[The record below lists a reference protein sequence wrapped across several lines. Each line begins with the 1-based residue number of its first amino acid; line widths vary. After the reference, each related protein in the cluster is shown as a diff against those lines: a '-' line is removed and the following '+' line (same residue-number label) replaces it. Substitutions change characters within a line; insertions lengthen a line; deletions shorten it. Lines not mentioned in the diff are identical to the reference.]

1 MNKLTKVGLSALCG
15 SLASISA
22 ANAGEMNIT
31 GTAQATYTSVG
42 GGVTGNPIGLNS
54 AVTFTGSGEL
64 DNGSTFKLTLTGA
77 DQAGY
82 SVGSLVLTTPSL
94 GVIGISQASGGQGI
108 GGYDD
113 KLPTAWEESWG
124 AGISG
129 SIDLAKGVGSS
140 MNIQYSTPTV
150 FGTTLKIA
158 HAPANTGGLVNDKG
172 VGGDQGSY
180 KQNGW
185 DAVLDVNAFGQNIFV
200 GISES
205 ERDSASK
212 SAGTQSDP
220 RDNHQEGVAGA
231 ILSFGPLKVGAQATA
246 EYTGETQTASAVYGY
261 KNVGWG
267 AAFNINDN
275 LSVSYATLESKKGYV
290 GAGEGNES
298 VKMIIDSYQVAYTM
312 GGATLKWAE
321 TDVKNSGYST
331 ATTAQVDGS
340 TIALSLAF

>member
-1 MNKLTKVGLSALCG
+1 MNKLTKIGVSALCG
-15 SLASISA
+15 SLAAITSA
-22 ANAGEMNIT
+22 SAGSMSVA
-31 GTAQATYTSVG
+31 GGATATWVSNEGQS
-42 GGVTGNPIGLNS
+42 TGNPIGLNS
-54 AVTFTGSGEL
+54 AVTFAGSGEL
-64 DNGSTFKLTLTGA
+64 DNGSTFTVTLTGA

-82 SVGSLVLTTPSL
+82 TSGSIVLTTPSMGAL
-94 GVIGISQASGGQGI
+94 SISQATGGNGI

-124 AGISG
+124 AGVSG

-158 HAPANTGGLVNDKG
+158 HAPANAGGLVNDKS
-172 VGGDQGSY
+172 VSGDKGSY

-185 DAVLDVNAFGQNIFV
+185 DAVLDINAFGQNIFAGV
-200 GISES
+200 SES
-205 ERDSASK
+205 ERDAAGK
-212 SAGTQSDP
+212 SGDNADG

-231 ILSFGPLKVGAQATA
+231 IFSIGPLKIGAQATA
-246 EYTGETQTASAVYGY
+246 EYTGETQVASAVYGY

-267 AAFNINDN
+267 ASFNINDN

-290 GAGEGNES
+290 GAGEGNEA
-298 VKMIIDSYQVAYTM
+298 VKMIIDSYQIAYTM

-321 TDVKNSGYST
+321 TDIANSGYST
-331 ATTAQVDGS
+331 ATTAQVDGT

>member
-15 SLASISA
+15 SLASISS
-22 ANAGEMNIT
+22 ANAGEMNVT
-31 GTAQATYTSVG
+31 GTAQATYTSIG
-42 GGVTGNPIGLNS
+42 NSVTGNPIGLNS

-64 DNGSTFKLTLTGA
+64 DNGSTFKVTLTGA

-82 SVGSLVLTTPSL
+82 TSGSIVLTTPSMGKL
-94 GVIGISQASGGQGI
+94 SISQATGGNGI

-140 MNIQYSTPTV
+140 MNVQYSTPTV

-158 HAPANTGGLVNDKG
+158 HAPANTGGLVNDKS
-172 VGGDQGSY
+172 VSGDKGSY

-185 DAVLDVNAFGQNIFV
+185 DAVLDINAFGQNFFV
-200 GISES
+200 GASES
-205 ERDSASK
+205 ERDSAGK
-212 SAGTQSDP
+212 SGTNADG
-220 RDNHQEGVAGA
+220 RDNHQEGVAGV
-231 ILSFGPLKVGAQATA
+231 ILSFGPLKIGAQATA
-246 EYTGETQTASAVYGY
+246 EYTGETQVASAVMGY

-267 AAFNINDN
+267 ASFNVNDN

-290 GAGEGNES
+290 GAGEGNEA
-298 VKMIIDSYQVAYTM
+298 VKMIIDSYQIAYTM

-321 TDVKNSGYST
+321 TDIANSGYST
-331 ATTAQVDGS
+331 ATTAQVDGT

>member
-15 SLASISA
+15 SLASISS

-42 GGVTGNPIGLNS
+42 HSVTGNPIGLNS
-54 AVTFTGSGEL
+54 ALTFTGSGEL

-140 MNIQYSTPTV
+140 MNVQYSTPTV

-158 HAPANTGGLVNDKG
+158 HAPANTGGLVNDKS
-172 VGGDQGSY
+172 VSGDKGSY

-185 DAVLDVNAFGQNIFV
+185 DAVLDINAMGQNIFLGV
-200 GISES
+200 SES
-205 ERDSASK
+205 ERDSASA
-212 SAGTQSDP
+212 SGTNADP

-231 ILSFGPLKVGAQATA
+231 IFSIGPLKIGAQATA
-246 EYTGETQTASAVYGY
+246 EYTGETQVGSAVFGY

-267 AAFNINDN
+267 AAFNVNDN
-275 LSVSYATLESKKGYV
+275 LSVSYATMESKKGYV
-290 GAGEGNES
+290 GASEGNES
-298 VKMIIDSYQVAYTM
+298 VKMIVESYQIAYTM

-321 TDVKNSGYST
+321 TEVANSGYTT
-331 ATTAQVDGS
+331 ATTSQVDGT

>member
-15 SLASISA
+15 SLASISS
-22 ANAGEMNIT
+22 ANAGELNVK

-42 GGVTGNPIGLNS
+42 QSVTGNPIGLNS

-64 DNGSTFKLTLTGA
+64 DNGSTFTVTMTGA

-82 SVGSLVLTTPSL
+82 TSGSIVLTTPS
-94 GVIGISQASGGQGI
+94 IGKLSISQATGGNGI

-129 SIDLAKGVGSS
+129 SIDLAKGVSSS

-150 FGTTLKIA
+150 LGTTLKIA
-158 HAPANTGGLVNDKG
+158 HAPANAGGLVNDKG
-172 VGGDQGSY
+172 VSGDNGSY

-185 DAVLDVNAFGQNIFV
+185 DAVLDINALGQNIFV
-200 GISES
+200 GVSES
-205 ERDSASK
+205 ERDSAGK
-212 SAGTQSDP
+212 SAGTNADARQ
-220 RDNHQEGVAGA
+220 NHQEGVAGA
-231 ILSFGPLKVGAQATA
+231 ILSFGPLKIGAQATA
-246 EYTGETQTASAVYGY
+246 EYTGETQIGTAVFGY

-267 AAFNINDN
+267 MAFNVNDN
-275 LSVSYATLESKKGYV
+275 LSISYATMESKKGF
-290 GAGEGNES
+290 ETQETTES
-298 VKMIIDSYQVAYTM
+298 VKMIIESYQVAYTM

-321 TDVKNSGYST
+321 TDVTNSAYAT
-331 ATTAQVDGS
+331 AAGNQVDGH
-340 TIALSLAF
+340 TLALSLAF

>member
-15 SLASISA
+15 SLASISS
-22 ANAGEMNIT
+22 ANAGELNVT
-31 GTAQATYTSVG
+31 GTAQATWTSIG
-42 GGVTGNPIGLNS
+42 HSVTGNPIGLNS

-64 DNGSTFKLTLTGA
+64 DNGSTFTVTMTGA

-82 SVGSLVLTTPSL
+82 TSGSIVLTTPSL
-94 GVIGISQASGGQGI
+94 GALSISQATGGNGI

-158 HAPANTGGLVNDKG
+158 HAPANAGGLVNDKS
-172 VGGDQGSY
+172 VGGDNGSY

-185 DAVLDVNAFGQNIFV
+185 DAVLDINAGGQNIFV
-200 GISES
+200 GASTS
-205 ERDSASK
+205 ERDAAGK
-212 SAGTQSDP
+212 SGTNADG

-231 ILSFGPLKVGAQATA
+231 ILSFGPIQVGAQATA
-246 EYTGETQTASAVYGY
+246 EYTGETQTASAAYGY
-261 KNVGWG
+261 KNIGYGV
-267 AAFNINDN
+267 AFNINDN
-275 LSVSYATLESKKGYV
+275 LSISYAQMESKKGYV
-290 GAGEGNES
+290 GAGEGNEA
-298 VKMIIDSYQVAYTM
+298 VKMIIDSYQIAYTM

-321 TDVKNSGYST
+321 TDIANSGYST
-331 ATTAQVDGS
+331 ATTAQVDGT